1 MQTIVN
7 DTTAGNHGE
16 REYHQFISR
25 INNRFH
31 EITGPLFQ
39 TDAAGLYEAYLAS
52 FGTGS
57 DRQYHTCTCCR
68 QFIERFGGVV
78 HVNDAGQLVPAFWY
92 PGDAP
97 PQYLGAI
104 AEMARI
110 VSAASITMPFLSS
123 EHVYGTPVT
132 GDWRHFAV
140 VPPADRVFKATP
152 LKNAFQA
159 ASEKREDMTTVV
171 HALQEYN
178 QTTVATALTL
188 LKGETLANGQ
198 AVLGQ
203 AQFLAD
209 LHAARAGVK
218 GGHSGRRQNLTWRAV
233 ALAPAGFCHPRSSM
247 IATLLDDIAAGKSF
261 DQAKAGWSAKMHP
274 LLYQRPQAAPT
285 AGAIAA
291 AERDFEKLGAA
302 SALKRR
308 YATLDDILETVWK
321 PKAPA
326 APAPAGGIFG
336 SLKPK
341 GAPAP
346 AMSMRAPAITI
357 TWDKFQRTVL
367 PTADT
372 MEIYTPASAQ
382 CFVAFTTAVD
392 PDALPILQWDRAE
405 RRNPLALYMWHHGS
419 VPSSFSLAAGQFHKV
434 NAITLRPHMWFGGGF
449 DHQSTGAIFII
460 EGARETKTGAGNALF
475 PSTLKSEFHG
485 MRSVIEAHSK
495 GQELEGREQ
504 GSACGLHIGKDGGG
518 VHLRVVSAGQ
528 VSEYKIDR
536 WD

>member
-7 DTTAGNHGE
+7 DTTAAGNHGE
-16 REYHQFISR
+16 HEYHSFILG
-25 INNRFH
+25 IGERFRAI
-31 EITGPLFQ
+31 EGPLFQ

-78 HVNDAGQLVPAFWY
+78 HVLDSGQLASAFWN

-97 PQYLGAI
+97 PAYLGAI

-110 VSAASITMPFLSS
+110 VSAANITMPFLSS
-123 EHVYGTPVT
+123 ESMYGTPVT
-132 GDWRHFAV
+132 GLWRHFAV
-140 VPPADRVFKATP
+140 MPSPARVFKATP
-152 LKNAFQA
+152 LKNAHQA
-159 ASEKREDMTTVV
+159 ASEKREDVATVV
-171 HALQEYN
+171 QALQEYN

-188 LKGETLANGQ
+188 LKGETLPNSQ

-209 LHAARAGVK
+209 LHAAHAGVK
-218 GGHSGRRQNLTWRAV
+218 GGHAGRRQNLTWRAV

-261 DQAKAGWSAKMHP
+261 DQAKAAWSAKMHP
-274 LLYQRPQAAPT
+274 LAYQRPQAAPT

-302 SALKRR
+302 PALKRR

-326 APAPAGGIFG
+326 VPAGSGVFG
-336 SLKPK
+336 NLKPK

-346 AMSMRAPAITI
+346 AMSMRAPAIDI
-357 TWDKFQRTVL
+357 TWDKFQRTVV

-372 MEIYTPASAQ
+372 IEIYVPGMRQS
-382 CFVAFTTAVD
+382 FVAFTTAAD
-392 PDALPILQWDRAE
+392 PDALPMLQWDSLQ
-405 RRNPLALYMWHHGS
+405 RRNPVALYVWNGGS
-419 VPSSFSLAAGQFHKV
+419 MPSQFGLASGQFHKV
-434 NAITLRPHMWFGGGF
+434 TAITLRPSMWFGGGF
-449 DHQSTGAIFII
+449 DHQPVGAAFLI
-460 EGARETKTGAGNALF
+460 EGAHETKTGAGNAMF

-485 MRSVIEAHSK
+485 MRSVIEAYSRS
-495 GQELEGREQ
+495 QELEGREQ
-504 GSACGLHIGKDGGG
+504 SACGLLIGREGAGA
-518 VHLRVVSAGQ
+518 HLRVTSAGQ